1 MSKSVSLVQISKI
14 KIKTYKKCILI
25 CSKLFTALKGE
36 MRLAS
41 NRKFCQEKCLTLFLE
56 LISEMVIDKQQIG
69 NAEYF
74 GRIAV

>member
-1 MSKSVSLVQISKI
+1 MQISKI

-41 NRKFCQEKCLTLFLE
+41 NRKFCQEKCLTLFWAV
-56 LISEMVIDKQQIG
+56 ISEMIIDKYRFG